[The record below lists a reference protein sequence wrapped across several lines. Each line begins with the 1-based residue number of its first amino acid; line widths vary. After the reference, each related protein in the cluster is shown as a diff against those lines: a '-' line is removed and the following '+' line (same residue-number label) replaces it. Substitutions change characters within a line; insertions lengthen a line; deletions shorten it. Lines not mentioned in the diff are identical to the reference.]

1 MKLVTIRSYQCSK
14 FDCNNYLKAGTNEG
28 TTSEVTTNLPAGS
41 TGQSSTDDQT
51 PTNQSIYIGLGVA
64 FAVVAVTAVA
74 IGIALCIQRNKK
86 RYVCQTDLCTVV
98 ISSSISKLTGY
109 ISFGIKTHKLHT
121 SVQDSKFVI
130 VNS

>member
-1 MKLVTIRSYQCSK
+1 MFNKS
-14 FDCNNYLKAGTNEG
+14 GTNKG
-28 TTSEVTTNLPAGS
+28 TTSSITTREPVGSRS
-41 TGQSSTDDQT
+41 TGKSSTDDQT
-51 PTNQSIYIGLGVA
+51 QSNQSIYIGLGVT
-64 FAVVAVTAVA
+64 FTVVAVTAVA
-74 IGIALCIQRNKK
+74 IGIALYIQRNKK